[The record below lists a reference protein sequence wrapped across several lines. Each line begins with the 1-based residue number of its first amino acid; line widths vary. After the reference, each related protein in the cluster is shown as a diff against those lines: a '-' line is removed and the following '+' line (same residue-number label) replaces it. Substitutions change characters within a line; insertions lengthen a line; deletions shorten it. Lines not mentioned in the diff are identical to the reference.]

1 MSRRSVERDKAF
13 EIYKEHNGNIT
24 NRKIAELLS
33 TSDKT
38 VSEKTVGG
46 WKTKDSWVKQLD
58 GVLHE
63 NERSTPVKKAEY
75 SSKRGKRGAPK
86 GNVNAAGN
94 RGNTNPKWGNK
105 NAVGHGA
112 PERNENAVKH
122 GLFRK
127 IIPQDDEAAMDLLE
141 EIESED
147 PLSMLFTMIRLN
159 YFNILN
165 SQRIMHVRNDRDK
178 TKELTGIKYYL
189 RFDKTEDGDEI
200 IDEIPVEKQWTIQ
213 QAWEKQANLL
223 NSFSRAMNTLT
234 SMIARFNQLA
244 HADDKRRL
252 ELELMSLDIVKKKAE
267 ITALTGDEDDDN
279 AEAIQD
285 FLKATAPDP
294 EKIKS
299 VFGDEDGKD

>member
-1 MSRRSVERDKAF
+1 MWWCDVSRRSVERDKAF
-13 EIYKEHNGNIT
+13 EIYKEHNGSIT

-33 TSDKT
+33 TSEKT

-58 GVLHE
+58 GVLQE

-75 SSKRGKRGAPK
+75 STKKGKRGAPK
-86 GNVNAAGN
+86 GNVNASGNPGN
-94 RGNTNPKWGNK
+94 RKPKWGNK

-127 IIPQDDEAAMDLLE
+127 IIPQDDAAAMELLE

-165 SQRIMHVRNDRDK
+165 SQRIMHVRNERDK

-200 IDEIPVEKQWTIQ
+200 IDEIPVEKQWNIQ

-223 NSFSRAMNTLT
+223 NSLSRAMSTLT
-234 SMIARFNQLA
+234 SMIARFDQLA

-252 ELELMSLDIVKKKAE
+252 EIEQMKLNIEKTTAE
-267 ITALTGDEDDDN
+267 IKRIDDGDDDN
-279 AEAIQD
+279 SLEITVD
-285 FLKATAPDP
+285 Y
-294 EKIKS
+294 
-299 VFGDEDGKD
+299 GDADE